1 MLTLTALYHNTLGD
15 ISPGLNLVCLYI
27 CMSVWVKITQSK
39 YAINAHKCTINAIIL
54 TYISMSMSGGSH
66 ESIHV
71 I

>member
-1 MLTLTALYHNTLGD
+1 
-15 ISPGLNLVCLYI
+15 
-27 CMSVWVKITQSK
+27 MSVWVKITQSK